1 MTLNDDAIMQGVIR
15 SIRVAKEMSGDA
27 GEYEIGLDSK
37 LIKAPLSMG
46 SLDYVAMMVNLEEQF
61 GIIATDEDFAQESVA
76 TVGDLVDMVRRL
88 VTSGQD

>member
-1 MTLNDDAIMQGVIR
+1 
-15 SIRVAKEMSGDA
+15 
-27 GEYEIGLDSK
+27 
-37 LIKAPLSMG
+37 
-46 SLDYVAMMVNLEEQF
+46 VNLEEQF